1 MAYIIGLTGNIA
13 CGKSTVLEM
22 LRSVGAETV
31 DADEVAHMVMAPDGA
46 AYRRIIKAFGEEVL
60 TTGGEIDRYRLG
72 QIVFAQPEKLKT
84 LEEIVHPAVTKFIA
98 QKVWRSSEKVV
109 VIDAIKLLESD
120 IAKFCDAIWVVT
132 CSHDQQMKRLM
143 ETRSLS
149 NVDSELRIK
158 AQPPQEDK
166 VAKANVVID
175 NSGSIENTKR
185 QVREAWYKL
194 TENLEEE

>member
-31 DADEVAHMVMAPDGA
+31 DADEVAHMVMAPEGP
-46 AYRRIIKAFGEEVL
+46 AYRRIIKAFGEGIL
-60 TTGGEIDRYRLG
+60 TQGGEIDRYKLG
-72 QIVFAQPEKLKT
+72 QIVFADPDKLRV
-84 LEEIVHPAVTKFIA
+84 LEDIIHPAVTRFIA

-120 IAKFCDAIWVVT
+120 ITQFCDAIWVVT
-132 CSHDQQMKRLM
+132 CSHEQQVRRLM
-143 ETRSLS
+143 ETRNLS
-149 NVDSELRIK
+149 KSDAEMRIK
-158 AQPPQEDK
+158 AQPPQADK
-166 VAKANVVID
+166 IAKANVVID
-175 NSGSIENTKR
+175 NSGSIEDTKR
-185 QVREAWYKL
+185 QVREAWNKV